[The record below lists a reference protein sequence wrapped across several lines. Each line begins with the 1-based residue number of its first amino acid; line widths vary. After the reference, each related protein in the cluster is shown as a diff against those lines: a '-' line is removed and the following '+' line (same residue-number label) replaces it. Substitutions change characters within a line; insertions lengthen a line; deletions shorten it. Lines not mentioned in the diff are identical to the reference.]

1 MRLCPYFQ
9 VTAHLSA
16 PSIHHDSYKN
26 VMAQEM
32 DCGQGA
38 SSPLTLIMHN
48 RRARNMYFSMVLV
61 ERTRRAGNNETR

>member
-1 MRLCPYFQ
+1 VPIFSSNCPPFSY
-9 VTAHLSA
+9 L
-16 PSIHHDSYKN
+16 HHDSYKN

-48 RRARNMYFSMVLV
+48 RRAGNMYFSTVLV
-61 ERTRRAGNNETR
+61 ERTRRAGNNETI